1 MPRLTTEPTTQGD
14 AHPAATHNDASQG
27 IPSAC
32 ISGVLCGNHHGNES
46 DRGRSPCVR
55 LSTATSKIN
64 SKMCPTFCPTTPR
77 YRSVRPITSGG
88 QSGSK
93 RHAGHHAGRTDQTF
107 TIFEGTSEIQRL
119 IIARAISGVHVK

>member
-1 MPRLTTEPTTQGD
+1 MTPHAAIL
-14 AHPAATHNDASQG
+14 PARPERGT
-27 IPSAC
+27 
-32 ISGVLCGNHHGNES
+32 GVLCGNHNGNES
-46 DRGRSPCVR
+46 ERGRSSRARP
-55 LSTATSKIN
+55 STATSKIN

-119 IIARAISGVHVK
+119 IISRAISGVHIR